1 LPDARRHRA
10 EEQLVELATAAGV
23 VALAFTVA
31 MMQDPAACWFLAGA
45 STTYIF
51 REVAERAVQWVVER

>member
-1 LPDARRHRA
+1 MPDARRHRA

-23 VALAFTVA
+23 VALAFAVVMLREPSVA
-31 MMQDPAACWFLAGA
+31 WFLAGA
-45 STTYIF
+45 GTTYIL